1 MADIHSAQSSDLP
14 GSDLDV
20 AKMPG
25 HWLLARLGKRVLR
38 PGGLRLTRALLD
50 RLAIGPADEVVEFAP
65 GLGVTA
71 RMILERKPRRYTG
84 IERDARAAQWTAGQ
98 LPSNPNISVMVGR
111 TDQTDLPPGSASVVI
126 GEAMLSMQTAE
137 HKRLIAAEA
146 FRLLRAGGR
155 FGIHEL
161 AIVPDD
167 MPPNDEREID
177 RALSSVIHVGA
188 RPLPVRE
195 WKALLEA
202 VGFRVV
208 AVGYAPMHLLRP
220 LRVIQDEG
228 ILGTLKLVRNLI
240 LDDAARRRVLAM
252 RWVFERYRQNLSA
265 VYIVA
270 QKDDRHSS

>member
-1 MADIHSAQSSDLP
+1 MTDIHSAQSLDLP

-50 RLAIGPADEVVEFAP
+50 GLAIEAADEVVEFAP

-71 RMILERKPRRYTG
+71 RTILQRKPQRYTG
-84 IERDARAAQWTAGQ
+84 VERDTRAAQWTAKQ
-98 LPSNPNISVMVGR
+98 LPSKADISVVVGR
-111 TDQTDLPPGSASVVI
+111 ADQTGLPSGSASVVI

-146 FRLLRAGGR
+146 FRLLRPGGR
-155 FGIHEL
+155 YGIHEL
-161 AIVPDD
+161 AVVPED
-167 MPPNDEREID
+167 MSTDRQREID

-188 RPLPVRE
+188 RPLPARE
-195 WKALLEA
+195 WKLLLES

-208 AVGYAPMHLLRP
+208 AIGYAPMHLLRP
-220 LRVIQDEG
+220 LRLIQDEG
-228 ILGTLKLVRNLI
+228 ILGTLRLAKNLMV
-240 LDDAARRRVLAM
+240 DNAARRRVLAM
-252 RWVFERYRQNLSA
+252 RWVFERYRRNLSA
-265 VYIVA
+265 IYIVA
-270 QKDDRHSS
+270 QKEQH

>member
-1 MADIHSAQSSDLP
+1 MTDVHSAQSMDLP

-38 PGGLRLTRALLD
+38 PGGLGLTRALLD
-50 RLAIGPADEVVEFAP
+50 SLTIRPDDELVEFAP

-71 RMILERKPRRYTG
+71 RMVLQHELQRYTG
-84 IERDARAAQWTAGQ
+84 VERDARAAQWTARQ
-98 LPSNPNISVMVGR
+98 LPSRPDVSVVVGR
-111 TDQTDLPPGSASVVI
+111 ADRTDLPSGSASVVV

-146 FRLLRAGGR
+146 FRLLRSRGR
-155 FGIHEL
+155 YGIHEL
-161 AIVPDD
+161 AVVPDD
-167 MPPNDEREID
+167 MPLEQQREID

-188 RPLPVRE
+188 RPLPARE
-195 WKALLEA
+195 WKALLEG

-208 AVGYAPMHLLRP
+208 AIDYAPMHLLRP
-220 LRVIQDEG
+220 LRLVQDEG
-228 ILGTLKLVRNLI
+228 VLGALRLAKNLL
-240 LDDAARRRVLAM
+240 LDSAARRRVMAM
-252 RWVFERYRQNLSA
+252 RQVFERYRRNLSA

-270 QKDDRHSS
+270 QKD